1 MPHSRIAVLDAFRA
15 LAIVAVL
22 FYHLGFLAELEF
34 ATPLSG
40 VAGLFM
46 RIFSYGWLGVEFFFM
61 ISGFVIFM
69 TLARVSGPVD
79 FAVRRFARLYPGYL
93 VSAGLVYLVT
103 TLIAYA
109 PNQHSAYDL
118 LIAPLVDAPF
128 FHAAYV
134 SGAYWSLVAEARFY
148 FWICVVYTLFPGKFE
163 IAWSLFCIIGYAAVL
178 TLAPAYSDVVGGEY
192 LPFFT
197 LGIAFYKI
205 FDGKFDR
212 WVAVLLLVAGLG
224 ITLFWSEENHDCNPA
239 IMLLIILSFVGL
251 FALFLDKRIDF
262 IATRPLLFL
271 GRISYALYLVHLEI
285 GISLIYWLRLHHVP
299 GLLADAV
306 ALLAVIALAQMIS
319 MSVEDKG
326 KRAVMAWFAQLNGTP
341 ARVPPVAGA
350 E

>member
-34 ATPLSG
+34 ATPLTG
-40 VAGLFM
+40 AAAIWLRV
-46 RIFSYGWLGVEFFFM
+46 FSYGWLGVEFFFM

-69 TLARVSGPVD
+69 TLVRVAGPLD
-79 FAVRRFARLYPGYL
+79 FAVRRFARLYPAYI
-93 VSAGLVYLVT
+93 VSAVLVYLVT
-103 TLIAYA
+103 NVIPYPT
-109 PNQHSAYDL
+109 NQHPLYDL
-118 LIAPLVDAPF
+118 VIAPFVDAPF
-128 FHAAYV
+128 FHAAYI

-148 FWICVVYTLFPGKFE
+148 FWVCVFYALFPGRFE
-163 IAWSLFCIIGYAAVL
+163 IAWSLFCFVGYAVAWS
-178 TLAPAYSDVVGGEY
+178 LAPAYSDVIGGEY

-205 FDGKFDR
+205 FEGKFDWR
-212 WVAVLLLVAGLG
+212 VALLFGIAALG
-224 ITLFWSEENHDCNPA
+224 IGLFWSTENHDSNPA
-239 IMLLIILSFVGL
+239 IMLAVILSFVGL
-251 FALFLDKRIDF
+251 FALFLDKKLGF

-299 GLLADAV
+299 LLLSDIV
-306 ALLAVIALAQMIS
+306 ATLAVGALAWGIALT
-319 MSVEDKG
+319 VEEKG
-326 KRAVMAWFAQLNGTP
+326 KRAIMAWFARASGIA
-341 ARVPPVAGA
+341 ARVRPAAGA